1 MGMFVSV
8 RRTGTALIGV
18 TLLLTVA
25 ACGDETDGNASADT
39 SSSTAAPAGELVGVE
54 TETFPA
60 GKHVGPTQRVA
71 YDTAPPFGGPH
82 DQAWATCTGIV
93 YPEAVRTEN
102 MVHSLEH
109 GAVWIAYNPDELS
122 DAGRASLAEKVDG
135 QPYTMM
141 SPYPGIDSPISLQ
154 AWGARLKLD
163 DADDPRIDQFIAE
176 YRMSEDAPEPGASC
190 AAIPRYF
197 DPDNPPP
204 FDASPPPADA
214 VPMR

>member
-1 MGMFVSV
+1 MGMLFSV
-8 RRTGTALIGV
+8 RKTCTAAVGSA
-18 TLLLTVA
+18 LLLLAVV
-25 ACGDETDGNASADT
+25 ACGDENGDANADT
-39 SSSTAAPAGELVGVE
+39 YAGEIVPGGLDGVE
-54 TETFPA
+54 TATFPA
-60 GKHVGPTQRVA
+60 GRHVGATQRVA
-71 YDTAPPFGGPH
+71 YDTVPPFGGAH
-82 DQAWATCTGIV
+82 DRVWATCTGIV

-109 GAVWIAYNPDELS
+109 GAVWIAYNPDELP
-122 DAGRASLAEKVDG
+122 DAARASLTEKVEG

-163 DADDPRIDQFIAE
+163 DADDPRIDEFITE
-176 YRMSEDAPEPGASC
+176 YRMGSGAPEPGASC
-190 AAIPRYF
+190 SAVPQLF

-204 FDASPPPADA
+204 FDPSPPPDDA